1 MEHFKFDIENEL
13 AILERYKLEPT
24 ELFAIKVIL
33 LAQQESE
40 YEWLQRFA
48 VIVGLRSILV
58 RLQEKEIILKSYK
71 IPKEGE
77 VLEIEDIPFNK
88 NFLKN
93 FYRSSFE
100 MGNELF
106 DAYPQTCTVGNQI
119 FNLKRVSK
127 KFDSLEDAFSKYGKY
142 IKYNPEAHEHVL
154 ELVNWGIDNGYSFTT
169 LDSFIVDM
177 DWKNIEAIKDGNG
190 ININTEAIKMI

>member
-13 AILERYKLEPT
+13 LVLEHYKLEPT
-24 ELFAIKVIL
+24 ELFAVKVIL
-33 LAQQESE
+33 LAQQEGE

-48 VIVGLRSILV
+48 KLIGLRKILV
-58 RLQEKEIILKSYK
+58 SLQEKEIILKSYK

-77 VLEIEDIPFNK
+77 TLEIEDIPFNK

-93 FYRSSFE
+93 FYKSSFE
-100 MGNELF
+100 MGEELF
-106 DAYPQTCTVGNQI
+106 NAYPQTCTVGNQI

-127 KFDSLEDAFSKYGKY
+127 KFDSLEQAFTKYGKY
-142 IKYNPEAHEHVL
+142 IKFNPETHEHVL
-154 ELVNWGIDNGYSFTT
+154 ELISWGIENGYSFTT
-169 LDSFIVDM
+169 LDSFIIDM
-177 DWKNIEAIKDGNG
+177 DWKNIESIKDGNG